1 MKIQLK
7 RLYLENFKG
16 LTKID
21 INFIDNQLELRGAN
35 GTGKTSVYDA
45 FLWLLFDKDSTGRKD
60 FEIKTL
66 SKDGKTK
73 PDIEH
78 LVEGRFEIDG
88 TEVNIK
94 KVYREKW
101 VRKRGSKEAE
111 FTGNETTYFWNNVP
125 LKKNEYTSKIND
137 IISDE
142 DTFRL
147 LSDVRYFN
155 SLTWDKRR
163 QILFSL
169 IDTKTLPIDE
179 FETIHLKGK
188 TSDELRKELNASKKK
203 LLFEIDQIPVRIDE
217 ISRTLETNIEIT
229 DTTEIE
235 KELQS
240 ISQQLKVKTIES
252 EQYDIQI
259 SGLRD
264 KEHDIVSRLRAI
276 RDKYSDDLRSQLRQI
291 DQQFNEIR
299 KQESLLSTDISIKES
314 KILQFENQ
322 LIEYDNQLN
331 SLRNE
336 YKLIVDQVFSDS
348 LSCPTCGSQ
357 FDETRKNELINKFNI
372 DKSKKL
378 EQINIKGLD
387 VKSKVESYRTD
398 LFTLQNEV
406 IELKTNLDAI
416 RKNVE
421 SNNEYFDFDSKLN
434 KLLSSDESYEF
445 LKNEFNKINEQI
457 SNFSNPINTGD
468 LIVRNN
474 ELNQQLN
481 SIKFREYEARQ
492 QRDNH
497 LKRIEELKSERLKFL
512 DKLSEV
518 EKTEYELTE
527 YSKRKIETIEHHL
540 KQIFNGIGFKMFDVQ
555 INGGITETCVVQ
567 LNGVPYSDLNTASK
581 IWVSL
586 NIISTFSKIQNLQ
599 VPIFIDNRE
608 SITILPEMS
617 QQTISLIVDPSCKT
631 LKIK

>member
-217 ISRTLETNIEIT
+217 ISRTLETNIETT

-264 KEHDIVSRLRAI
+264 KEHDIVSRLHAI

-299 KQESLLSTDISIKES
+299 KQESLLLIDISIKES

-406 IELKTNLDAI
+406 IELKTNLDTI
-416 RKNVE
+416 RKNVQ
-421 SNNEYFDFDSKLN
+421 SDNEYFDFDSKLN
-434 KLLSSDESYEF
+434 KLLNSDESYEF